1 MSDDKRTAAATE
13 RDRWLRRQAVQIVAQ
28 LPENEQDALQI
39 IAYAREL
46 QAQFIGNDI
55 GRRELRALRLVSNFE
70 DEASSSPSSQL
81 KL

>member
-1 MSDDKRTAAATE
+1 MSEDKRTGAAIE

-46 QAQFIGNDI
+46 QAQFIGHDI
-55 GRRELRALRLVSNFE
+55 GRRELRALRLVSSFE
-70 DEASSSPSSQL
+70 DAAANSPSSQSQV
-81 KL
+81 